1 MLCILFLNNTI
12 NIIQTIIQLNFEC
25 IKSYLCY
32 SFQSP
37 SLSDNTIDTS
47 GHDDA
52 SSSGAKDD
60 DDDDDDDDVNDDKI
74 DGQLCGDPEKL
85 KAFNVSMCF
94 LYAAQYFYHCFSVRT

>member
-1 MLCILFLNNTI
+1 MKNNQFSFIL
-12 NIIQTIIQLNFEC
+12 
-25 IKSYLCY
+25 
-32 SFQSP
+32 QSP

-74 DGQLCGDPEKL
+74 DGQICGDPEKL
-85 KAFNVSMCF
+85 KAFNVRSLILF
-94 LYAAQYFYHCFSVRT
+94 

>member
-1 MLCILFLNNTI
+1 ML
-12 NIIQTIIQLNFEC
+12 
-25 IKSYLCY
+25 
-32 SFQSP
+32 FQSP

-74 DGQLCGDPEKL
+74 DGQICGDPEKL
-85 KAFNVSMCF
+85 KAFNVRIWILCMLQHKFGIRS
-94 LYAAQYFYHCFSVRT
+94 YNGI

>member
-1 MLCILFLNNTI
+1 MLYFLV
-12 NIIQTIIQLNFEC
+12 
-25 IKSYLCY
+25 IKSKYIDSDRNDYILNDFPKYLL
-32 SFQSP
+32 FQSP

-74 DGQLCGDPEKL
+74 DGQICGDPEKL
-85 KAFNVSMCF
+85 KAFNV
-94 LYAAQYFYHCFSVRT
+94 RI

>member
-1 MLCILFLNNTI
+1 MIIFKNLIMILFTP
-12 NIIQTIIQLNFEC
+12 
-25 IKSYLCY
+25 SY
-32 SFQSP
+32 FQSP

-60 DDDDDDDDVNDDKI
+60 DDDDDDDDVNDEKI

-85 KAFNVSMCF
+85 KAFNVSIF
-94 LYAAQYFYHCFSVRT
+94 RDFIFVSILL